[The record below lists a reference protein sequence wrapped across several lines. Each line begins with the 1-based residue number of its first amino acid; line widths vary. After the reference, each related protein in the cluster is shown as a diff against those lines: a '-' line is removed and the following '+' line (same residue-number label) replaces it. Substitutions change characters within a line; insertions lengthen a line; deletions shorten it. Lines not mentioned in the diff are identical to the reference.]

1 MDPAAPLVERDV
13 LPADINAALDGCL
26 AAGEVVELVLPGLD
40 SAVIA
45 TDRRVFMARR
55 GELVRD
61 PVTGEPAAWAYRQ
74 FRRVRFEADR
84 IAGTLVLLPAD
95 PADRGLILLFDERT
109 SERVR
114 LGAQRLTEKLREAGS
129 LEAAEGEVPGSE

>member
-1 MDPAAPLVERDV
+1 MEPAAPLLERDV
-13 LPADINAALDGCL
+13 LPADINAALDRCL

-61 PVTGEPAAWAYRQ
+61 PLTGEPAAWAYRQ
-74 FRRVRFEADR
+74 FRRIRFESDR
-84 IAGTLVLLPAD
+84 IAGTLVLLPVD
-95 PADRGLILLFDERT
+95 PADRGLVLLFDEHT

-114 LGAQRLTEKLREAGS
+114 LGAERLTEKLREAGS
-129 LEAAEGEVPGSE
+129 LEAADGGVAATD